1 MPQKVFIAVLD
12 NTCPDLWLFHLLS
25 VILQASITKTE
36 EMQKKFDR
44 DYCPASPV
52 LEWMGNK
59 WAMVVL
65 LRLEEQGTMRFNEL
79 FRTIP
84 RVSEKMLASA
94 LRHLV
99 DNGLATRTVYAEVPP
114 RTDYALTPLGR
125 DFLDRLHALIE
136 WSKENVAENGG
147 HP

>member
-1 MPQKVFIAVLD
+1 
-12 NTCPDLWLFHLLS
+12 
-25 VILQASITKTE
+25 
-36 EMQKKFDR
+36 MQKKFDH

-52 LEWMGNK
+52 LEWMSNK

-84 RVSEKMLASA
+84 RVSEKMLTSA
-94 LRHLV
+94 LRHLT

-114 RTDYALTPLGR
+114 RVDYALTLLGK
-125 DFLDRLHALIE
+125 DFLIQLHALID
-136 WSKENVAENGG
+136 WSKENITQ
-147 HP
+147 